1 MRKITH
7 GHFNEVAMHAPVLSG
22 QFSRGSGWIYFSLF
36 FAVVLVFPLLVLF
49 VPLPDPL
56 FPGIASFLL
65 TGGLKCPKSKTIPL
79 PRLSRAPP
87 PF

>member
-7 GHFNEVAMHAPVLSG
+7 GHFNEVAMHTPVFYG
-22 QFSRGSGWIYFSLF
+22 QFDRGSGWIYFSLF

-49 VPLPDPL
+49 VPLPAPL
-56 FPGIASFLL
+56 TPGIASFLL
-65 TGGLKCPKSKTIPL
+65 MAGLIFLKSKTIPL

-87 PF
+87 F